1 MKYNIILL
9 FLKREHLIL
18 LTKISLLN
26 QQDSTCESK
35 INSIELEIQRQEKL
49 LLKSKWTP
57 SELDFIKQ
65 QILQIANL
73 TFSYY
78 KLHFPINSSVSIK
91 EHIKFIQIIKHL
103 NYNGTI
109 LNDIFKQQR
118 CRLQFERMKLLKSQ
132 KLIDEPI
139 HPKIANYKIDY
150 AYVQYLFNRYYNPKT
165 LDYKQPYQIL
175 NLLVKKKMYRINNRV
190 CMSITSLEDVP
201 QLQLI
206 NTNLIQPILNYDQ
219 FNSTFEKRM
228 NKLMNRNSQIQQSI
242 LQYNHL
248 YYNQRSSFQN
258 CKTSDDLPILQ
269 RQKLNQ
275 NFESDIL
282 ILPDHRTQ
290 RTNYRFAKLL
300 EKQENKNL
308 KSINIKDQMEFV
320 LMQKIKRHHTSSE
333 REDSKQISRSQFLRS
348 VKSEHLLI
356 EQEIFFKKILQPI
369 KEQKFKI
376 KQNK

>member
-1 MKYNIILL
+1 MKYNLVLL

-18 LTKISLLN
+18 LTKIALLN
-26 QQDSTCESK
+26 EQNPTCEYQ
-35 INSIELEIQRQEKL
+35 INLIDQEIQNEEKL
-49 LLKSKWTP
+49 LIKSKWTQ
-57 SELDFIKQ
+57 SELEAVKQ

-91 EHIKFIQIIKHL
+91 EHIKFIQIIRNL
-103 NYNGTI
+103 NYNWTT
-109 LNDIFKQQR
+109 LDDIFKQ
-118 CRLQFERMKLLKSQ
+118 LQLERMKLIKSQ
-132 KLIDEPI
+132 KLIEEPI
-139 HPKIANYKIDY
+139 HPKIANYKIDFT
-150 AYVQYLFNRYYNPKT
+150 YVQYLFNKYYNSKNI
-165 LDYKQPYQIL
+165 DYKQPYQLL
-175 NLLVKKKMYRINNRV
+175 NLFVKKKLYRINNRV

-242 LQYNHL
+242 RQYNYL
-248 YYNQRSSFQN
+248 YYNQRTSIPN
-258 CKTSDDLPILQ
+258 CKTSDDLPTLQ

-275 NFESDIL
+275 NCESDIL

-290 RTNYRFAKLL
+290 RTNYRFAKLI
-300 EKQENKNL
+300 ERQENKNVRP
-308 KSINIKDQMEFV
+308 INIKDQME
-320 LMQKIKRHHTSSE
+320 LILIQKIKRHHTSSE
-333 REDSKQISRSQFLRS
+333 REDSKQISRSQLLRS